1 MHFNHYGGEAAL
13 LAADLVNAYA
23 GPDGAGPNG
32 AGPGEADLG
41 EAGPDGAGPGG
52 AGLGEASPD
61 GGGRD
66 GTGRDGV
73 GPGEADPR
81 GAGPGDTAT
90 ADDPSAL
97 LAAHGVV
104 EHALG
109 PAQRRDLRT
118 WARRLADCFGPQDLA
133 ERCARLNRLLEE
145 ASSRPYIALHDG
157 TPHFHYSAPGADPV
171 AHVRAL
177 TAAGLAYIACH
188 ADARRLGRC
197 ARAGCGR
204 AFVDT
209 SRAGRRA
216 YCSVRCANNDAVA
229 RHRARRPR

>member
-23 GPDGAGPNG
+23 GPDGTD
-32 AGPGEADLG
+32 PGDA
-41 EAGPDGAGPGG
+41 APD
-52 AGLGEASPD
+52 S
-61 GGGRD
+61 
-66 GTGRDGV
+66 
-73 GPGEADPR
+73 ADPD
-81 GAGPGDTAT
+81 DTAPGST
-90 ADDPSAL
+90 DPDSAAGAADPSAL

-104 EHALG
+104 EHALA
-109 PAQRRDLRT
+109 PAQRRDVRA

-133 ERCARLNRLLEE
+133 ERCARVNRLLDD

-157 TPHFHYSAPGADPV
+157 TPHFHYSAPGADPA

-177 TAAGLAYIACH
+177 TAAGLAYIVCH
-188 ADARRLGRC
+188 ADAHRLGRC
-197 ARAGCGR
+197 ARSSCGR

>member
-23 GPDGAGPNG
+23 GPGEADPAGG

-41 EAGPDGAGPGG
+41 EASPDGA
-52 AGLGEASPD
+52 
-61 GGGRD
+61 
-66 GTGRDGV
+66 GRDGV

-81 GAGPGDTAT
+81 GAGPGATAT

-109 PAQRRDLRT
+109 PAQRRDLRA

-157 TPHFHYSAPGADPV
+157 TPHFHYSAPGADPA

-177 TAAGLAYIACH
+177 TAAGLAYIVCH

>member
-23 GPDGAGPNG
+23 GPDGTDPNDTDPDSAACATG
-32 AGPGEADLG
+32 AA
-41 EAGPDGAGPGG
+41 
-52 AGLGEASPD
+52 
-61 GGGRD
+61 
-66 GTGRDGV
+66 
-73 GPGEADPR
+73 
-81 GAGPGDTAT
+81 
-90 ADDPSAL
+90 DPSAL

-104 EHALG
+104 EHALA
-109 PAQRRDLRT
+109 PAQRRDVRA

-133 ERCARLNRLLEE
+133 ERCARINRLLDD

-157 TPHFHYSAPGADPV
+157 TPHFHYSAPGADPA

-177 TAAGLAYIACH
+177 TAAGLAYIVCH

-197 ARAGCGR
+197 ARAACGR

>member
-23 GPDGAGPNG
+23 TPGGAGP
-32 AGPGEADLG
+32 G
-41 EAGPDGAGPGG
+41 EAGPDGA
-52 AGLGEASPD
+52 SPD
-61 GGGRD
+61 DMGPD
-66 GTGRDGV
+66 DAGRDGV
-73 GPGEADPR
+73 GRDAADPGEADPG
-81 GAGPGDTAT
+81 GADPSATAT
-90 ADDPSAL
+90 AVDPSAL

-109 PAQRRDLRT
+109 PAQRRDLRA
-118 WARRLADCFGPQDLA
+118 WAHRLAGCFGPQDLA
-133 ERCARLNRLLEE
+133 ERCARLNQLLEE
-145 ASSRPYIALHDG
+145 ASSRPTIALHDG
-157 TPHFHYSAPGADPV
+157 TPHFHYSAPGADPA

-177 TAAGLAYIACH
+177 TAAGLAYIVCH

>member
-23 GPDGAGPNG
+23 APVSTDRVSTAPVGTDPVGTDPESAAG
-32 AGPGEADLG
+32 
-41 EAGPDGAGPGG
+41 
-52 AGLGEASPD
+52 
-61 GGGRD
+61 
-66 GTGRDGV
+66 
-73 GPGEADPR
+73 
-81 GAGPGDTAT
+81 

-109 PAQRRDLRT
+109 PAQRQDVRA

-133 ERCARLNRLLEE
+133 ERCARVNRLLDD

-157 TPHFHYSAPGADPV
+157 TPHFHYSAPGADPA

-177 TAAGLAYIACH
+177 TAAGLAYIVCH

-229 RHRARRPR
+229 RHRARAR